1 MPAPDRFPATRTR
14 LISFPAELSPLLFY
28 QTIQLVEQFAITFAD
43 GIHDASQHRLNSLRA
58 VTQQA
63 IDHIFADAVLEFF
76 TGNRGRI
83 EERSPIFAPVE
94 NLFSKQ
100 AIERGHQRR
109 IRDSLF
115 EGYVDVAHADLSA
128 SPRFFQDLP
137 LEFPERQ
144 RGHFARPAKSA

>member
-1 MPAPDRFPATRTR
+1 M
-14 LISFPAELSPLLFY
+14 
-28 QTIQLVEQFAITFAD
+28 
-43 GIHDASQHRLNSLRA
+43 
-58 VTQQA
+58 TQQA

-144 RGHFARPAKSA
+144 RSDFARPAKSA